1 MGQFYERVA
10 RPVLF
15 MQDPERAHETTVLA
29 LKLLHKS
36 SLLCALLHRL
46 NRNSPPR
53 PIKIFGL
60 DFPNAIGLAAGM
72 DKNAQ
77 FWRASA
83 AMGFGHVEVGTVTLK
98 PQPGNPRPRLFRF
111 ADNEALINRMGFNNE
126 GAEAVAA
133 RLKSAGAH
141 RFRPIP
147 LGINIGK
154 SKSADLSL
162 AAEDY
167 LGSFHHLA
175 DYADYFAINVSSPN
189 TPALRQLQGHQYLPG
204 LLKTLR
210 EANLN
215 RARKL
220 GLKPIPLL
228 VKIAPDLN
236 FKEIDSVL
244 ADVLDLGYDG
254 IIATNTTVERPG
266 ALSRANEP
274 GGLSG
279 KPLHHR
285 AIQIISYIQKATAG
299 RLPII
304 GTGGISDPESAGR
317 MVDAGASLVQIYTGL
332 VYKGPFLPAQLA
344 RALAPQHERWV

>member
-1 MGQFYERVA
+1 MGRFYEKVA

-15 MQDPERAHETTVLA
+15 MQDPERAHEMTVLG
-29 LKLLHKS
+29 LKIMHNS
-36 SLLCALLHRL
+36 PFLCGLLHRL
-46 NRNSPPR
+46 NRNSPNR
-53 PIKIFGL
+53 PIELFGL
-60 DFPNAIGLAAGM
+60 KFPNAVGLAAGL

-111 ADNEALINRMGFNNE
+111 PAEEALINRMGFNNE

-154 SKSADLSL
+154 SKSADLSKT
-162 AAEDY
+162 AEDY
-167 LGSFHHLA
+167 LASFHHLA

-189 TPALRQLQGHQYLPG
+189 TPALRQLQGHKYLPG
-204 LLKTLR
+204 LLQAISQ
-210 EANLN
+210 ANLN
-215 RARKL
+215 RAQKL

-236 FKEIDSVL
+236 YEEIDSIL
-244 ADVLDLGYDG
+244 SDVLELDYDG
-254 IIATNTTVERPG
+254 IIASNTTVERPG
-266 ALSRANEP
+266 AFSRVNEP

-285 AIQIISYIQKATAG
+285 AVQIIQYIHNATNG

-304 GTGGISDPESAGR
+304 GVGGVSDVESAGR
-317 MVDAGASLVQIYTGL
+317 MADAGASLVQIYSGL
-332 VYKGPFLPAQLA
+332 IFKGPYLPSQIS
-344 RALAPQHERWV
+344 RALAPRHENWV